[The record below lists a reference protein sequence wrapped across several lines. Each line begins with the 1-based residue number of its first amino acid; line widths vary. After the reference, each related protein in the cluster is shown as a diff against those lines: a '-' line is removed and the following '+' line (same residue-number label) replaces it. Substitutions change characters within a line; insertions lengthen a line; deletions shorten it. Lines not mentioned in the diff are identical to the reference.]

1 MTVAFLPPPPSAPDP
16 ELEALQSALAAEH
29 AAVFAYGVVGGRL
42 GPDDQGAVDGFEAH
56 RDLRDRLSALLG
68 STAVAAE
75 AAYSLPFP
83 VTNDRQA
90 TRLAREIEQRC
101 AAVYAYVVGRTT
113 GPLRMLAATALT
125 DCALRSLAWGA
136 RPEAFPGLG
145 DL

>member
-1 MTVAFLPPPPSAPDP
+1 VSVSSTPLPSPPRDS

-29 AAVFAYGVVGGRL
+29 AAVFAYGVIGGRL
-42 GPDDQGAVDGFEAH
+42 GPDNPGAVEGFEAH
-56 RDLRDRLSALLG
+56 RDLRDRLSARIG
-68 STAVAAE
+68 SSAVAAE

-90 TRLAREIEQRC
+90 ARLAREIEQRC
-101 AAVYAYVVGRTT
+101 AAVYAYAVGHTT
-113 GPLRMLAATALT
+113 GPERMLAARALT

-136 RPEAFPGLG
+136 RPEPFPGLG